1 LWPCGVPAS
10 IPMPPPDQDRPEPPS
25 EIPIRKHRL
34 LRWALVVGLLAWL
47 GHGALIDLL
56 AGHSDRRSLAGEA
69 LSPAASD
76 LLARCLE
83 DLPPGPL
90 VDLHA
95 HLAGRGPDSGC
106 WVNPRLLSPWH
117 PVDWVRMRA
126 YLSAAGLNSGSPDAA
141 WIEGLADLA
150 RARQRPALHFL
161 LAFDHRYSTDG
172 QRDLEHSEF
181 YVPNEYAH
189 AAAEAH
195 SDVFR
200 CAISVHPYRPDA
212 VQELERWASR
222 GVRLVKWLPGAQGMD
237 PASPLCDA
245 FYRALV
251 AQDMVLLVHC
261 GEEQAVDAEADQEL
275 GNPLRLRRPLEAG
288 VQILVAHC
296 ASAGTAL
303 DLDVGG
309 ADPPRVDCFQLFLR
323 LMGEQAFEG
332 QLWGEISTVT
342 QVNRYANALAILLE
356 REDLHPRLVNGSD
369 WPLPAVN
376 VLYQT
381 RALERAGFIT
391 AEERK
396 ALNEIYHHNP
406 LTFDLALK
414 RLVRSPETGARFAP
428 EIFTRLGPLR

>member
-1 LWPCGVPAS
+1 V
-10 IPMPPPDQDRPEPPS
+10 
-25 EIPIRKHRL
+25 
-34 LRWALVVGLLAWL
+34 AWL

-69 LSPAASD
+69 LSPAAGD
-76 LLARCLE
+76 LLARCLD

-212 VQELERWASR
+212 VQELERWAAR

-342 QVNRYANALAILLE
+342 QVNRYANALAVLLE
-356 REDLHPRLVNGSD
+356 RQDLHPRLVNGSD

-381 RALERAGFIT
+381 RALASAGFIT

>member
-1 LWPCGVPAS
+1 MTS
-10 IPMPPPDQDRPEPPS
+10 PEQSPS
-25 EIPIRKHRL
+25 ELPSGSPNRKYRL
-34 LRWALVVGLLAWL
+34 LRWVLVIGLLAWL
-47 GHGALIDLL
+47 GHGPLIDLL
-56 AGHSDRRSLAGEA
+56 AGHSARRSLAGES
-69 LSPAASD
+69 LSTEAND

-90 VDLHA
+90 VDFHA

-106 WVNPRLLSPWH
+106 WVNPRLLSPLH
-117 PVDWVRMRA
+117 PRDWVRMRS
-126 YLSAAGLNSGSPDAA
+126 YLSAAGLGPESPDSA
-141 WIEGLADLA
+141 WIEGLAGLA

-161 LAFDHRYSTDG
+161 LAFDHRYSTQG
-172 QRDLEHSEF
+172 LRDLEHSEF

-189 AAAEAH
+189 AAAEAY

-200 CAISVHPYRPDA
+200 CAISVHPYRTDA
-212 VQELERWASR
+212 VQELERWAAQ

-296 ASAGTAL
+296 ASSGSAL

-309 ADPPRVDCFQLFLR
+309 AHPPRVDCFDLFLR
-323 LMGEQAFEG
+323 LMGEKAFEG

-342 QVNRYANALAILLE
+342 QVNRYSNALSVLLE
-356 REDLHPRLVNGSD
+356 REDLHSRLVNGSD

-381 RALERAGFIT
+381 RALKSAGFIT
-391 AEERK
+391 AEEREIM
-396 ALNEIYHHNP
+396 NEIYHHNP

-414 RLVRSPETGARFAP
+414 RVVRSPKTGARFAP
-428 EIFTRLGPLR
+428 QIFTCLGPLR

>member
-1 LWPCGVPAS
+1 MNSMRQSDQDPPEPAS
-10 IPMPPPDQDRPEPPS
+10 GPRV
-25 EIPIRKHRL
+25 RWRRL
-34 LRWALVVGLLAWL
+34 LRWTLVVGLLAWL
-47 GHGALIDLL
+47 GHGALIDVL
-56 AGHSDRRSLAGEA
+56 AGHSGRRSLVGQA

-76 LLARCLE
+76 LLVRCLE

-106 WVNPRLLSPWH
+106 WVNPRLLSPLH
-117 PVDWVRMRA
+117 PLDWVRMRF
-126 YLSAAGLNSGSPDAA
+126 YLSGAGLDSESPDAA
-141 WIEGLADLA
+141 WIEGLAGLA

-161 LAFDHRYSTDG
+161 LAFDHRYSPQG
-172 QRDLEHSEF
+172 VRDLDHSEF
-181 YVPNEYAH
+181 YVPNDYAH

-212 VQELERWASR
+212 VQELERWAAR

-245 FYRALV
+245 FYRALA
-251 AQDMVLLVHC
+251 AQGMVLLVHC
-261 GEEQAVDAEADQEL
+261 GEEQAVDAETDQEL

-296 ASAGTAL
+296 ASSGTSL

-309 ADPPRVDCFQLFLR
+309 PNPPRVGCFELFLR
-323 LMGEQAFEG
+323 LMGEEAFEG

-342 QVNRYANALAILLE
+342 QVNRYSNALAVLLE

-369 WPLPAVN
+369 WPLPALN

-381 RALERAGFIT
+381 RALASAGFIT
-391 AEERK
+391 AEERE

-414 RLVRSPETGARFAP
+414 RVVRSPETGARFAP